1 MSALDQLEI
10 EVADEYFALV
20 AERASADV
28 LNSLVLS
35 RRVDWSGQ
43 VLSQRVGDDMQFPR
57 EQWVVLPARRT
68 VTLLLVRRAIQVIR
82 EKPDDPTV
90 SALYEQ
96 VGFLF
101 MYGGKI
107 RVA

>member
-1 MSALDQLEI
+1 MSDLDQLEI

-20 AERASADV
+20 AERTSADV

-68 VTLLLVRRAIQVIR
+68 VTLLLVRRVITLLHD
-82 EKPDDPTV
+82 KPNHPQ
-90 SALYEQ
+90 AAELYHQ
-96 VGFLF
+96 LGFLWL
-101 MYGGKI
+101 YGGKT
-107 RVA
+107 RLV